1 MGQTTAGHAVA
12 GPAVTRRA
20 SARITAA
27 FADAGVTG
35 QLHALDIDT
44 GASVSVAAT
53 QLAATSS
60 LHKVCLLAAFY
71 REAAAGRLDR
81 TRQIDITAAERTPGL
96 SGIAVMR
103 DAVRL
108 SLRDLATLVVAVSD
122 NAAADILWREVGFA
136 TVNRTMAEL
145 GLSDTV
151 AVHSMADIRDA
162 LRAHPNLADPAA
174 LADVSVLSPTQTNR
188 STPRQMAELFAA
200 VWRDEVCTGDLGE
213 ELRAVLGGQA
223 WTHRMS
229 SGFPFDDVRVS
240 GKTATL
246 PTLRHEAGVVEYPDG
261 GRYAVAV
268 FTRAASTAA
277 VLPAADAVIGTAAR
291 LAVDALRSL

>member
-1 MGQTTAGHAVA
+1 MSQTSNQAHS
-12 GPAVTRRA
+12 RRA
-20 SARITAA
+20 AARVTAA

-35 QLHALDIDT
+35 HLHALDIDT
-44 GASVSVAAT
+44 GATVSVAGT
-53 QLAATSS
+53 QPVPTSS
-60 LHKVCLLAAFY
+60 LHKIPLLATLY
-71 REAAAGRLDR
+71 REAATGRLDR
-81 TRQIDITAAERTPGL
+81 TRQIEIPAEARTPGL

-122 NAAADILWREVGFA
+122 NAAADVLWREVGLD

-145 GLSDTV
+145 GLPETV
-151 AVHSMADIRDA
+151 AVHLMTDIHDL
-162 LRAHPNLADPAA
+162 LRADRAALTDPSDLSGINGFSALDPAR
-174 LADVSVLSPTQTNR
+174 TNR
-188 STPRQMAELFAA
+188 STPQELTALFAA
-200 VWRDEVCTGDLGE
+200 MWRDEVCGGELGA
-213 ELRAVLGGQA
+213 ELRSLLGGQA
-223 WTHRMS
+223 WTHRLA

-246 PTLRHEAGVVEYPDG
+246 PTLRAEAAVVEYPDG

-268 FTRAASTAA
+268 FTRAASPAT

-291 LAVDALRSL
+291 IAVDALRIR

>member
-1 MGQTTAGHAVA
+1 MSAV
-12 GPAVTRRA
+12 
-20 SARITAA
+20 SRITAA

-35 QLHALDIDT
+35 RLHALDIDS
-44 GASVSVAAT
+44 GATISVAAT
-53 QLAATSS
+53 HLTPTSS
-60 LHKVCLLAAFY
+60 LHKVCLLATLY

-81 TRQIDITAAERTPGL
+81 TRQLAVTPAERTPGL

-103 DAVRL
+103 DTVRM
-108 SLRDLATLVVAVSD
+108 SLRDLATLTVAVSD
-122 NAAADILWREVGFA
+122 NAAADVLWREVGLD

-145 GLSDTV
+145 GLADTV
-151 AVHSMADIRDA
+151 AVHDMAAIRDV
-162 LRAHPNLADPAA
+162 LRARPSLSDPAT
-174 LADVSVLSPTQTNR
+174 LDGLSVLNPSLTNR
-188 STPRQMAELFAA
+188 STARQLAELFAA
-200 VWRDEVCTGDLGE
+200 IWRDEVCTGDLGA
-213 ELRAVLGGQA
+213 ELRSLLGLQA
-223 WTHRMS
+223 WTHRMA

-277 VLPAADAVIGTAAR
+277 ILPAADAVIGTAAR
-291 LAVDALRSL
+291 IAVDALRSL

>member
-1 MGQTTAGHAVA
+1 MNE
-12 GPAVTRRA
+12 TRRA
-20 SARITAA
+20 ATRITAA

-35 QLHALDIDT
+35 QLHALDIDS
-44 GASVSVAAT
+44 GATVSVAAAQPAPT
-53 QLAATSS
+53 AS
-60 LHKVCLLAAFY
+60 LHKVCLLATLY

-81 TRQIDITAAERTPGL
+81 TRQIEIPASVRTPGL

-103 DAVRL
+103 DTVSL

-122 NAAADILWREVGFA
+122 NAAADILWQEVGME
-136 TVNRTMAEL
+136 TVNGTMAAL
-145 GLSDTV
+145 GLAGTV
-151 AVHSMADIRDA
+151 AVHTMADIRD
-162 LRAHPNLADPAA
+162 LLADERAARTEPAV
-174 LADVSVLSPTQTNR
+174 LSDISVLDPARTNR
-188 STPRQMAELFAA
+188 STPHELTALFAA
-200 VWRDEVCTGDLGE
+200 IWRDELCTGELAA
-213 ELRAVLGGQA
+213 ELRSLLGVQA
-223 WTHRMS
+223 WTHRLA

-246 PTLRHEAGVVEYPDG
+246 PTLRHEAGVIEYPDG

-291 LAVDALRSL
+291 IAVDALRAR